1 MVALFISMHAAC
13 VEQLV
18 AQLRPGARVLDV
30 GSGSGYL
37 TAVLAQLVRPG
48 GVVAGV
54 EVVPPLAER
63 SVAALDADPSVQA
76 ARADDVTVS
85 VRVADAH
92 WGAAEHAP
100 YDAIHVGAAAEAVP
114 AALVEQLARGG
125 RMIIPV
131 GPHGWTQV
139 LKCIDKDAEGRVSER
154 NLMGVQY
161 VPLIDTGKPPPP
173 QHGAAASGI
182 KQA

>member
-1 MVALFISMHAAC
+1 MEIRRQM
-13 VEQLV
+13 
-18 AQLRPGARVLDV
+18 LRINHIELDE
-30 GSGSGYL
+30 
-37 TAVLAQLVRPG
+37 G
-48 GVVAGV
+48 GVCPG
-54 EVVPPLAER
+54 LAHM
-63 SVAALDADPSVQA
+63 ALRGSAN
-76 ARADDVTVS
+76 
-85 VRVADAH
+85 
-92 WGAAEHAP
+92 GAII
-100 YDAIHVGAAAEAVP
+100 DT
-114 AALVEQLARGG
+114 ALELEDFRLCQMGSEQLARGG

-131 GPHGWTQV
+131 GPHGRTQD